1 MFHYD
6 TLTLMTAS
14 KERPPINCTFKCHH
28 TGIHSCFNMWMPW
41 GIADY
46 NFPIWSSVNNNDLRK
61 NRTEEQPS
69 SSPIT
74 IKSLT
79 LTQALPWPYRLLCS
93 LCFCLFVCVLFC
105 LLACLFYVLPGLYAF
120 HLKTLISLD
129 PIYSTMH
136 FFLPLSYFLF
146 FNFLSLLLL

>member
-14 KERPPINCTFKCHH
+14 KERPPINSTFKCHH
-28 TGIHSCFNMWMPW
+28 TGIHSCFNIWMPW

-46 NFPIWSSVNNNDLRK
+46 NFPIWSSVTNDDLRK

-69 SSPIT
+69 SSPII

-105 LLACLFYVLPGLYAF
+105 LLACLFVLCSAWIICFSSQDTYIVVPNLLHYAF
-120 HLKTLISLD
+120 LSSSFIFLK
-129 PIYSTMH
+129 
-136 FFLPLSYFLF
+136 F
-146 FNFLSLLLL
+146 

>member
-69 SSPIT
+69 SSPII

-105 LLACLFYVLPGLYAF
+105 LLACLFVLSSAWIICFSSQDTYIVGPNLLHYAF
-120 HLKTLISLD
+120 LSSSFIFLI
-129 PIYSTMH
+129 
-136 FFLPLSYFLF
+136 F
-146 FNFLSLLLL
+146 